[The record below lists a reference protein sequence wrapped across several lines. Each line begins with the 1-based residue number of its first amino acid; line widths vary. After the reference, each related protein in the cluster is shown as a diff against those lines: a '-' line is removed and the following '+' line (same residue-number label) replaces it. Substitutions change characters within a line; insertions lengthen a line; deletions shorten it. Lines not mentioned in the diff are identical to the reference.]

1 MSVSGC
7 DTGKG
12 TRTADRHTFGFKR
25 TSLYKQVQMEQNR
38 TKQIRIPALVDM
50 HVHFREPGY
59 PQKETIRSGSNA
71 AMCAGYSDVFTMPN
85 LNPAPDCIEN
95 LQIQQGII
103 ARDSLIGVH
112 PYATITLGRKGEGE
126 LVNIEQLAPLVAGF
140 SDDGCG
146 VQSEDLMREAMERCA
161 RVGSMI
167 VEHCEVNSLLH
178 NGYIHAGAYAR
189 AHGHRG
195 ICSESEWR
203 EVERNIRLSEE
214 TGCRLHICHISTK
227 ESVQLV
233 REAKARG
240 ARVTCETAPHYLLL
254 NERCMGEDGCWKM
267 NPPLRGVDDQMALLA
282 GIQDGTIDV
291 IATDHAPHT
300 AEEKSRGLEKSAF
313 GIVGIEC
320 AFPLMYTYLVRT
332 GFITLERLVELM
344 STRAR
349 EITGLPQGTSWATF
363 EVETPY
369 EIDPDKFLSKGHST
383 PFAGWQVY
391 GRCIETVYNGVTVF
405 QLTSK
410 N

>member
-1 MSVSGC
+1 MSLSG
-7 DTGKG
+7 
-12 TRTADRHTFGFKR
+12 F
-25 TSLYKQVQMEQNR
+25 
-38 TKQIRIPALVDM
+38 IRIPALVDV
-50 HVHFREPGY
+50 HVHFREPGF
-59 PQKETIRSGSNA
+59 PQKETILSGSSA
-71 AMCAGYSDVFTMPN
+71 AMCSGYSDVFTMPN
-85 LNPAPDCIEN
+85 LNPAPDSIDN
-95 LQIQQGII
+95 LNIQKGII
-103 ARDSLIGVH
+103 ARNSLIGVH
-112 PYATITLGRKGEGE
+112 PYATITLDRKGEGE
-126 LVNIEQLAPLVAGF
+126 LVNIKELAPLVPGF

-146 VQSEDLMREAMERCA
+146 VQSEDLMRRAMEQCA
-161 RVGSMI
+161 EAGSII

-178 NGYIHAGAYAR
+178 NGYMHAGAYAR
-189 AHGHRG
+189 THGHRG

-227 ESVQLV
+227 ESVQLI

-240 ARVTCETAPHYLLL
+240 VKVTCETAPHYLLL

-300 AEEKSRGLEKSAF
+300 DEEKSRGLEYSAF

-332 GFITLERLVELM
+332 GFITLDRLVELM

-349 EITGLPQGTSWATF
+349 EIMGLPIGTSWATF

-369 EIDPDKFLSKGHST
+369 EIDPRKFISKGHST

-391 GRCIETVYNGVTVF
+391 GRCTETIYNGKVVF
-405 QLTSK
+405 KETTDK
-410 N
+410 

>member
-1 MSVSGC
+1 MSLSG
-7 DTGKG
+7 
-12 TRTADRHTFGFKR
+12 F
-25 TSLYKQVQMEQNR
+25 
-38 TKQIRIPALVDM
+38 IRIPALVDM
-50 HVHFREPGY
+50 HVHFREPGFS
-59 PQKETIRSGSNA
+59 QKETILSGSSA
-71 AMCAGYSDVFTMPN
+71 AMCSGYSDVFTMPN
-85 LNPAPDCIEN
+85 LNPAPDSIDN
-95 LQIQQGII
+95 LNIQKGII
-103 ARDSLIGVH
+103 ARNSLIGVH
-112 PYATITLGRKGEGE
+112 PYATITLDRKGEGE
-126 LVNIEQLAPLVAGF
+126 LVNIKELAPLVPGF

-146 VQSEDLMREAMERCA
+146 VQSEDLMRRAMEQCA
-161 RVGSMI
+161 EAGSII

-178 NGYIHAGAYAR
+178 NGYIHAGVYAR
-189 AHGHRG
+189 THGHRG

-214 TGCRLHICHISTK
+214 TGCHLHICHISTK
-227 ESVQLV
+227 ESVQLI

-240 ARVTCETAPHYLLL
+240 VKVTCETAPHYLLL

-282 GIQDGTIDV
+282 GTQDGTIDV

-300 AEEKSRGLEKSAF
+300 DEEKSRGLEHSAF

-332 GFITLERLVELM
+332 GFITLDRLVELM

-349 EITGLPQGTSWATF
+349 EIMGLPIGTSWATF

-369 EIDPDKFLSKGHST
+369 EIDPRKFISKGHST

-391 GRCIETVYNGVTVF
+391 GRCTETIYNGKVVF
-405 QLTSK
+405 KETTDK
-410 N
+410 

>member
-1 MSVSGC
+1 MSLSG
-7 DTGKG
+7 
-12 TRTADRHTFGFKR
+12 F
-25 TSLYKQVQMEQNR
+25 
-38 TKQIRIPALVDM
+38 IRIPALVDM
-50 HVHFREPGY
+50 HVHFREPGFS
-59 PQKETIRSGSNA
+59 QKETILSGSSA
-71 AMCAGYSDVFTMPN
+71 AMCSGYSDVFTMPN
-85 LNPAPDCIEN
+85 LNPAPDNIDN
-95 LQIQQGII
+95 LNIQKGII
-103 ARDSLIGVH
+103 ARNSLIGVH
-112 PYATITLGRKGEGE
+112 PYATITLDRKGEGE
-126 LVNIEQLAPLVAGF
+126 LVNIKELAPLVPGF

-146 VQSEDLMREAMERCA
+146 VQSEDLMRRAMEQCA
-161 RVGSMI
+161 EAGSII

-189 AHGHRG
+189 THGHRG

-240 ARVTCETAPHYLLL
+240 VKVTCETAPHYLLL

-300 AEEKSRGLEKSAF
+300 DEEKSRGLEHSAF

-332 GFITLERLVELM
+332 GFITLDRLVELM

-349 EITGLPQGTSWATF
+349 EIMGLPIGTSWATF

-369 EIDPDKFLSKGHST
+369 EIDPRKFISKGHST

-391 GRCIETVYNGVTVF
+391 GRCTETIYNGKVVF
-405 QLTSK
+405 KETTDK
-410 N
+410 

>member
-1 MSVSGC
+1 MSLSG
-7 DTGKG
+7 
-12 TRTADRHTFGFKR
+12 F
-25 TSLYKQVQMEQNR
+25 
-38 TKQIRIPALVDM
+38 IRIPALVDM
-50 HVHFREPGY
+50 HVHFREPGFS
-59 PQKETIRSGSNA
+59 QKETILSGSSA
-71 AMCAGYSDVFTMPN
+71 AMCSGYSDVFTMPN
-85 LNPAPDCIEN
+85 LNPAPDSIDN
-95 LQIQQGII
+95 LNIQKGII
-103 ARDSLIGVH
+103 ARNSLIGVH
-112 PYATITLGRKGEGE
+112 PYATITLDRKGEGE
-126 LVNIEQLAPLVAGF
+126 LVNIKELAPLVPGF

-146 VQSEDLMREAMERCA
+146 VQSEDLMRRAMEQCA
-161 RVGSMI
+161 EAGSII

-178 NGYIHAGAYAR
+178 NGYTHAGAYAR
-189 AHGHRG
+189 RHGHRG

-227 ESVQLV
+227 ESVQLI

-240 ARVTCETAPHYLLL
+240 VKVTCETAPHYLLL

-300 AEEKSRGLEKSAF
+300 DEEKSRGLEHSAF

-332 GFITLERLVELM
+332 GFITLDRLVELM

-349 EITGLPQGTSWATF
+349 EIMGLPIGTSWATF

-369 EIDPDKFLSKGHST
+369 EIDPRRFISKGHST

-391 GRCIETVYNGVTVF
+391 GRCTETIYNGKVVF
-405 QLTSK
+405 KETTDK
-410 N
+410 

>member
-1 MSVSGC
+1 MSLSG
-7 DTGKG
+7 
-12 TRTADRHTFGFKR
+12 F
-25 TSLYKQVQMEQNR
+25 
-38 TKQIRIPALVDM
+38 IRIPALVDM

-59 PQKETIRSGSNA
+59 SQKETILSGSSA
-71 AMCAGYSDVFTMPN
+71 AMCSGYSDVFTMPN
-85 LNPAPDCIEN
+85 LNPAPDSIDN
-95 LQIQQGII
+95 LNIQKGII
-103 ARDSLIGVH
+103 ARNSLIGVH
-112 PYATITLGRKGEGE
+112 PYATITLDRKGEGE
-126 LVNIEQLAPLVAGF
+126 LVNIKELAPLVPGF

-146 VQSEDLMREAMERCA
+146 VQSEDLMRRAMEQCA
-161 RVGSMI
+161 EAGSII

-178 NGYIHAGAYAR
+178 NGYIHAGVYAR
-189 AHGHRG
+189 THGHRG

-227 ESVQLV
+227 ESVQLI

-240 ARVTCETAPHYLLL
+240 VKVTCETAPHYLLL

-300 AEEKSRGLEKSAF
+300 DEEKSRGLEHSAF

-332 GFITLERLVELM
+332 GFITLDRLVELM

-349 EITGLPQGTSWATF
+349 EIMGLPIGTSWATF

-369 EIDPDKFLSKGHST
+369 EIDPRKFISKGHST

-391 GRCIETVYNGVTVF
+391 GRCTETIYNGKVVF
-405 QLTSK
+405 KETTDK
-410 N
+410 

>member
-1 MSVSGC
+1 MSLL
-7 DTGKG
+7 G
-12 TRTADRHTFGFKR
+12 T
-25 TSLYKQVQMEQNR
+25 
-38 TKQIRIPALVDM
+38 IRIPALVDM

-85 LNPAPDCIEN
+85 LNPAPDCVEN

-112 PYATITLGRKGEGE
+112 PYASITLGRKGEGE

-146 VQSEDLMREAMERCA
+146 VQSEDLMREAMGRCA

-178 NGYIHAGAYAR
+178 NGYVHAGAYAR

-227 ESVQLV
+227 ESVQLI

-240 ARVTCETAPHYLLL
+240 AKVTCETAPHYLLL
-254 NERCMGEDGCWKM
+254 DERCMGEDGCWKM
-267 NPPLRGVDDQMALLA
+267 NPPLRGVDDRMTLLA

-300 AEEKSRGLEKSAF
+300 AEEKSRGLENSAF

-332 GFITLERLVELM
+332 DFITLERLVELM

-383 PFAGWQVY
+383 PFAGWTVY
-391 GRCIETVYNGVTVF
+391 GRCVETVYNGVVVF
-405 QLTSK
+405 QTSNK
-410 N
+410 

>member
-1 MSVSGC
+1 MSLSG
-7 DTGKG
+7 
-12 TRTADRHTFGFKR
+12 F
-25 TSLYKQVQMEQNR
+25 
-38 TKQIRIPALVDM
+38 IRIPALVDM
-50 HVHFREPGY
+50 HVHFREPGFS
-59 PQKETIRSGSNA
+59 QKETILSGSSA
-71 AMCAGYSDVFTMPN
+71 AMCSGYSDVFTMPN
-85 LNPAPDCIEN
+85 LNPAPDSIDN
-95 LQIQQGII
+95 LNIQKGII
-103 ARDSLIGVH
+103 ARNSLIGVH
-112 PYATITLGRKGEGE
+112 PYATITLDRKGEGE
-126 LVNIEQLAPLVAGF
+126 LVNIKELAPLVPGF

-146 VQSEDLMREAMERCA
+146 VQSEDLMRRAMEQCA
-161 RVGSMI
+161 EAGSII

-178 NGYIHAGAYAR
+178 NGYIHAGVYAR
-189 AHGHRG
+189 THGHRG

-227 ESVQLV
+227 ESVQLI

-240 ARVTCETAPHYLLL
+240 VKVTCETAPHYLLL

-300 AEEKSRGLEKSAF
+300 DEEKSRGLEHSAF

-332 GFITLERLVELM
+332 GFITLDRLVELM

-349 EITGLPQGTSWATF
+349 EIMGLPIGTSWATF

-369 EIDPDKFLSKGHST
+369 EIDPRKFISKGHST

-391 GRCIETVYNGVTVF
+391 GRCTETIYNGKVVF
-405 QLTSK
+405 KETTDK
-410 N
+410 

>member
-1 MSVSGC
+1 MSLSG
-7 DTGKG
+7 
-12 TRTADRHTFGFKR
+12 F
-25 TSLYKQVQMEQNR
+25 
-38 TKQIRIPALVDM
+38 IRIPALVDM
-50 HVHFREPGY
+50 HVHFREPGFS
-59 PQKETIRSGSNA
+59 QKETILSGSSA
-71 AMCAGYSDVFTMPN
+71 AMCSGYSDVFTMPN
-85 LNPAPDCIEN
+85 LNPAPDSIDN
-95 LQIQQGII
+95 LNIQKGII
-103 ARDSLIGVH
+103 ARNSLIGVH
-112 PYATITLGRKGEGE
+112 PYATITLDRKGEGE
-126 LVNIEQLAPLVAGF
+126 LVNIKELAPLVPGF

-146 VQSEDLMREAMERCA
+146 VQSEDLMRRAMEQCA
-161 RVGSMI
+161 EAGSII

-178 NGYIHAGAYAR
+178 NGYIHAGVYAR
-189 AHGHRG
+189 THGHRG

-227 ESVQLV
+227 ESVQLI

-240 ARVTCETAPHYLLL
+240 VKVTCETAPHYLLL
-254 NERCMGEDGCWKM
+254 NEWCMGEDGCWKM

-282 GIQDGTIDV
+282 GTQDGTIDV

-300 AEEKSRGLEKSAF
+300 DEEKSRGLEHSAF

-332 GFITLERLVELM
+332 GFITLDRLVELM

-349 EITGLPQGTSWATF
+349 EIMGLPIGTSWATF

-369 EIDPDKFLSKGHST
+369 EIDPRKFISKGHST

-391 GRCIETVYNGVTVF
+391 GRCTETIYNGKVVF
-405 QLTSK
+405 KETTDK
-410 N
+410 

>member
-1 MSVSGC
+1 MSLSG
-7 DTGKG
+7 
-12 TRTADRHTFGFKR
+12 F
-25 TSLYKQVQMEQNR
+25 
-38 TKQIRIPALVDM
+38 IRIPALVDM
-50 HVHFREPGY
+50 HVHFREPGFS
-59 PQKETIRSGSNA
+59 QKETILSGSSA
-71 AMCAGYSDVFTMPN
+71 AMCSGYSDVFTMPN
-85 LNPAPDCIEN
+85 LNPAPDSIDN
-95 LQIQQGII
+95 LNIQKGII
-103 ARDSLIGVH
+103 ARNSLIGVH
-112 PYATITLGRKGEGE
+112 PYATITLDRKGEGE
-126 LVNIEQLAPLVAGF
+126 LVNIKELAPLVPGF

-146 VQSEDLMREAMERCA
+146 VQSEDLMRRAMEQCA
-161 RVGSMI
+161 EAGSII

-178 NGYIHAGAYAR
+178 NGYIHAGVYAR
-189 AHGHRG
+189 THGHRG

-227 ESVQLV
+227 ESVQLI

-240 ARVTCETAPHYLLL
+240 VKVTCETAPHYLLL

-300 AEEKSRGLEKSAF
+300 DEEKSRGLEHSVF

-332 GFITLERLVELM
+332 GFITLDRLVELM

-349 EITGLPQGTSWATF
+349 EIMGLPIGTSWATF

-369 EIDPDKFLSKGHST
+369 EIDPRKFISKGHST

-391 GRCIETVYNGVTVF
+391 GRCTETIYNGKVVF
-405 QLTSK
+405 KETTDK
-410 N
+410 

>member
-1 MSVSGC
+1 
-7 DTGKG
+7 
-12 TRTADRHTFGFKR
+12 
-25 TSLYKQVQMEQNR
+25 MEQNR

-85 LNPAPDCIEN
+85 TNPAPDSVEN
-95 LQIQQGII
+95 LRIQQGII

-146 VQSEDLMREAMERCA
+146 VQSEPLMREAMERCA

-178 NGYIHAGAYAR
+178 NGYIHAGVYAR

-300 AEEKSRGLEKSAF
+300 AEEKNRGLEHSAF

-349 EITGLPQGTSWATF
+349 EITGLPQGASWATF

-391 GRCIETVYNGVTVF
+391 GRCIETVYNGVIVF
-405 QLTSK
+405 QTSNK
-410 N
+410 

>member
-1 MSVSGC
+1 MSLSG
-7 DTGKG
+7 
-12 TRTADRHTFGFKR
+12 F
-25 TSLYKQVQMEQNR
+25 
-38 TKQIRIPALVDM
+38 IRIPALVDM
-50 HVHFREPGY
+50 HVHFREPGFS
-59 PQKETIRSGSNA
+59 QKETILSGSSA
-71 AMCAGYSDVFTMPN
+71 AMCSGYSDVFTMPN
-85 LNPAPDCIEN
+85 LNPAPDSIDN
-95 LQIQQGII
+95 LNIQKGII
-103 ARDSLIGVH
+103 ARNSLIGVH
-112 PYATITLGRKGEGE
+112 PYATITLDRKGEGE
-126 LVNIEQLAPLVAGF
+126 LVNIKELAPLVPGF

-146 VQSEDLMREAMERCA
+146 VQSEDLMRRAMEQCA
-161 RVGSMI
+161 EAGSII

-178 NGYIHAGAYAR
+178 NGYMHAGAYAR
-189 AHGHRG
+189 THGHRG

-227 ESVQLV
+227 ESVQLI

-240 ARVTCETAPHYLLL
+240 VKVTCETAPHYLLL

-300 AEEKSRGLEKSAF
+300 DEEKSRGLEHSAF

-320 AFPLMYTYLVRT
+320 AFPLTYTYLVRT
-332 GFITLERLVELM
+332 GFITLDRLVELM

-349 EITGLPQGTSWATF
+349 EIMGLPIGTSWATF

-369 EIDPDKFLSKGHST
+369 EIDPHKFISKGHST

-391 GRCIETVYNGVTVF
+391 GRCTETIYNGKVVF
-405 QLTSK
+405 KETTDK
-410 N
+410 

>member
-1 MSVSGC
+1 MSLSG
-7 DTGKG
+7 
-12 TRTADRHTFGFKR
+12 F
-25 TSLYKQVQMEQNR
+25 
-38 TKQIRIPALVDM
+38 IRIPALVDM
-50 HVHFREPGY
+50 HVHFREPGFS
-59 PQKETIRSGSNA
+59 QKETILSGSSA
-71 AMCAGYSDVFTMPN
+71 AMCSGYSDVFTMPN
-85 LNPAPDCIEN
+85 LNPAPDSIDN
-95 LQIQQGII
+95 LNIQKGII
-103 ARDSLIGVH
+103 ARNSLIGVH
-112 PYATITLGRKGEGE
+112 PYATITLDRKGEGE
-126 LVNIEQLAPLVAGF
+126 LVNIKELAPLVPGF

-146 VQSEDLMREAMERCA
+146 VQSEDLMRRAMEQCA
-161 RVGSMI
+161 EAGSII

-189 AHGHRG
+189 THGHRG

-240 ARVTCETAPHYLLL
+240 VKVTCETAPHYLLL

-300 AEEKSRGLEKSAF
+300 DEEKSRGLEHSAF

-332 GFITLERLVELM
+332 GFITLDRLVELM

-349 EITGLPQGTSWATF
+349 EIMGLPIGTSWATF

-369 EIDPDKFLSKGHST
+369 EIDPRKFISKGHST

-391 GRCIETVYNGVTVF
+391 GRCTETIYNGKVVF
-405 QLTSK
+405 KETTDK
-410 N
+410 

>member
-1 MSVSGC
+1 MSLSG
-7 DTGKG
+7 
-12 TRTADRHTFGFKR
+12 F
-25 TSLYKQVQMEQNR
+25 
-38 TKQIRIPALVDM
+38 IRIPALVDM
-50 HVHFREPGY
+50 HVHFREPGFS
-59 PQKETIRSGSNA
+59 QKETILSGSSA
-71 AMCAGYSDVFTMPN
+71 AMCSGYSDVFTMPN
-85 LNPAPDCIEN
+85 LNPAPDSIDN
-95 LQIQQGII
+95 LNIQKGII
-103 ARDSLIGVH
+103 ARNSLIGVH
-112 PYATITLGRKGEGE
+112 PYATITLDRKGEGE
-126 LVNIEQLAPLVAGF
+126 LVNIKELAPLVPGF

-146 VQSEDLMREAMERCA
+146 VQSEDLMRRAMEQCA
-161 RVGSMI
+161 EAGSII

-189 AHGHRG
+189 THEHRG

-227 ESVQLV
+227 ESVQLI

-240 ARVTCETAPHYLLL
+240 VKVTCETAPHYLLL

-300 AEEKSRGLEKSAF
+300 DEEKSRGLEHSAF

-332 GFITLERLVELM
+332 GFITLDRLVELM

-349 EITGLPQGTSWATF
+349 EIMGLPIGTSWATF

-369 EIDPDKFLSKGHST
+369 EIDPRRFISKGHST

-391 GRCIETVYNGVTVF
+391 GRCTETIYNGKVVF
-405 QLTSK
+405 KETTDK
-410 N
+410 

>member
-1 MSVSGC
+1 MSLSG
-7 DTGKG
+7 
-12 TRTADRHTFGFKR
+12 F
-25 TSLYKQVQMEQNR
+25 
-38 TKQIRIPALVDM
+38 IRIPALVDM
-50 HVHFREPGY
+50 HVHFREPGFS
-59 PQKETIRSGSNA
+59 QKETILSGSSA
-71 AMCAGYSDVFTMPN
+71 AMCSGYSDVFTMPN
-85 LNPAPDCIEN
+85 LNPAPDSIDN
-95 LQIQQGII
+95 LNIQKGII
-103 ARDSLIGVH
+103 ARNSLIGVH
-112 PYATITLGRKGEGE
+112 PYATITLDRKGEGE
-126 LVNIEQLAPLVAGF
+126 LVNIKELAPLVPGF

-146 VQSEDLMREAMERCA
+146 VQSEDLMRRAMEQCA
-161 RVGSMI
+161 EAGSII

-189 AHGHRG
+189 THGHRG

-227 ESVQLV
+227 ESVQLI

-240 ARVTCETAPHYLLL
+240 VKVTCETAPHYLLL

-300 AEEKSRGLEKSAF
+300 DEEKSRGLEHSAF

-332 GFITLERLVELM
+332 GFITLDRLVELM
-344 STRAR
+344 STRAH
-349 EITGLPQGTSWATF
+349 EIMGLPIGTSWATF

-369 EIDPDKFLSKGHST
+369 EIDPRRFISKGHST

-391 GRCIETVYNGVTVF
+391 GRCTETIYNGKVVF
-405 QLTSK
+405 KETTDK
-410 N
+410 

>member
-1 MSVSGC
+1 MSLSG
-7 DTGKG
+7 
-12 TRTADRHTFGFKR
+12 
-25 TSLYKQVQMEQNR
+25 L
-38 TKQIRIPALVDM
+38 IRIPALVDM
-50 HVHFREPGY
+50 HVHFREPGFS
-59 PQKETIRSGSNA
+59 QKETILSGSSA
-71 AMCAGYSDVFTMPN
+71 AMCSGYSDVFTMPN
-85 LNPAPDCIEN
+85 LNPAPDSIDN
-95 LQIQQGII
+95 LNIQKGII
-103 ARDSLIGVH
+103 ARNSLIGVH
-112 PYATITLGRKGEGE
+112 PYATITLDRKGEGE
-126 LVNIEQLAPLVAGF
+126 LVNIKELAPLVPGF

-146 VQSEDLMREAMERCA
+146 VQSEDLMRRAMEQCA
-161 RVGSMI
+161 EAGSII

-189 AHGHRG
+189 THGHRG

-227 ESVQLV
+227 ESVQLI

-240 ARVTCETAPHYLLL
+240 VKVTCETAPHYLLL

-300 AEEKSRGLEKSAF
+300 DEEKSRGLEHSAF

-332 GFITLERLVELM
+332 GFITLDRLVELM

-349 EITGLPQGTSWATF
+349 EIMGLPIGTSWATF

-369 EIDPDKFLSKGHST
+369 EIDPRKFISKGHST

-391 GRCIETVYNGVTVF
+391 GRCTETIYNGKVVF
-405 QLTSK
+405 KETTDK
-410 N
+410 

>member
-1 MSVSGC
+1 MSLSG
-7 DTGKG
+7 
-12 TRTADRHTFGFKR
+12 F
-25 TSLYKQVQMEQNR
+25 
-38 TKQIRIPALVDM
+38 IRIPALVDM
-50 HVHFREPGY
+50 HVHFREPGFS
-59 PQKETIRSGSNA
+59 QKETILSGSSA
-71 AMCAGYSDVFTMPN
+71 AMCSGYSDVFTMPN
-85 LNPAPDCIEN
+85 LNPAPDSVDN
-95 LQIQQGII
+95 LNIQKGII
-103 ARDSLIGVH
+103 ARNSLIGVH
-112 PYATITLGRKGEGE
+112 PYATITLDRKGEGE
-126 LVNIEQLAPLVAGF
+126 LVNIKELAPLVPGF

-146 VQSEDLMREAMERCA
+146 VQSEDLMRRAMEQCA
-161 RVGSMI
+161 EAGSII

-189 AHGHRG
+189 THGHRG
-195 ICSESEWR
+195 ICSESEWC

-227 ESVQLV
+227 ESVQLI

-240 ARVTCETAPHYLLL
+240 VKVTCETAPHYLLL

-300 AEEKSRGLEKSAF
+300 DEEKSRGLEHSAF

-332 GFITLERLVELM
+332 GFITLDRLVELM

-349 EITGLPQGTSWATF
+349 EIMGLPIGTSWATF

-369 EIDPDKFLSKGHST
+369 EIDPRRFISKGHST

-391 GRCIETVYNGVTVF
+391 GRCTETIYNGKVVF
-405 QLTSK
+405 KETTDK
-410 N
+410 

>member
-1 MSVSGC
+1 MSLSG
-7 DTGKG
+7 
-12 TRTADRHTFGFKR
+12 F
-25 TSLYKQVQMEQNR
+25 
-38 TKQIRIPALVDM
+38 IRIPALVDM
-50 HVHFREPGY
+50 HVHFREPGFS
-59 PQKETIRSGSNA
+59 QKETILSGSSA
-71 AMCAGYSDVFTMPN
+71 AMCSGYSDVFTMPN
-85 LNPAPDCIEN
+85 LNPAPDSIDN
-95 LQIQQGII
+95 LNIQKGII
-103 ARDSLIGVH
+103 ARNSLIGVH
-112 PYATITLGRKGEGE
+112 PYATITLDRKGEGE
-126 LVNIEQLAPLVAGF
+126 LVNIKELAPLVPGF

-146 VQSEDLMREAMERCA
+146 VQSEDLMRRAMEQCA
-161 RVGSMI
+161 EAGSII

-189 AHGHRG
+189 THEHRG

-227 ESVQLV
+227 ESVQLI

-240 ARVTCETAPHYLLL
+240 VKVTCETAPHYLLL

-300 AEEKSRGLEKSAF
+300 DEEKSRGLEHSVF

-332 GFITLERLVELM
+332 GFITLDRLVELM

-349 EITGLPQGTSWATF
+349 EIMGLPIGTSWATF

-369 EIDPDKFLSKGHST
+369 EIDPRRFISKGHST

-391 GRCIETVYNGVTVF
+391 GRCTETIYNGKVVF
-405 QLTSK
+405 KETTDK
-410 N
+410 

>member
-1 MSVSGC
+1 MSLSG
-7 DTGKG
+7 
-12 TRTADRHTFGFKR
+12 F
-25 TSLYKQVQMEQNR
+25 
-38 TKQIRIPALVDM
+38 IRIPALVDM
-50 HVHFREPGY
+50 HVHFREPGFS
-59 PQKETIRSGSNA
+59 QKETILSGSSA
-71 AMCAGYSDVFTMPN
+71 AMCSGYSDVFTMPN
-85 LNPAPDCIEN
+85 LNPAPDSIDN
-95 LQIQQGII
+95 LNIQKGII
-103 ARDSLIGVH
+103 ARNSLIGVH
-112 PYATITLGRKGEGE
+112 PYATITLDRKGEGE
-126 LVNIEQLAPLVAGF
+126 LVNIKELAPLVPGF

-146 VQSEDLMREAMERCA
+146 VQSEDLMRRAMEQCA
-161 RVGSMI
+161 EAGSII

-178 NGYIHAGAYAR
+178 NGYIHAGVYAR
-189 AHGHRG
+189 THGHRG

-227 ESVQLV
+227 ESVQLI

-240 ARVTCETAPHYLLL
+240 VKVTCETAPHYLLL

-300 AEEKSRGLEKSAF
+300 DEEKSRGLEHSAF

-320 AFPLMYTYLVRT
+320 AFPLTYTYLVRT
-332 GFITLERLVELM
+332 GFITLDRLVELM

-349 EITGLPQGTSWATF
+349 EIMGLPIGTSWATF

-369 EIDPDKFLSKGHST
+369 EIDPRKFISKGHST

-391 GRCIETVYNGVTVF
+391 GRCTETIYNGKVVF
-405 QLTSK
+405 KETTDK
-410 N
+410 

>member
-1 MSVSGC
+1 MSLSS
-7 DTGKG
+7 
-12 TRTADRHTFGFKR
+12 F
-25 TSLYKQVQMEQNR
+25 
-38 TKQIRIPALVDM
+38 IRIPALVDM
-50 HVHFREPGY
+50 HVHFREPGFS
-59 PQKETIRSGSNA
+59 QKETILSGSSA
-71 AMCAGYSDVFTMPN
+71 AMCSGYSDVFTMPN
-85 LNPAPDCIEN
+85 LNPAPDSIDN
-95 LQIQQGII
+95 LNIQKGII
-103 ARDSLIGVH
+103 ARNSLIGVH
-112 PYATITLGRKGEGE
+112 PYATITLDRKGEGE
-126 LVNIEQLAPLVAGF
+126 LVNIKELAPLVPGF

-146 VQSEDLMREAMERCA
+146 VQSEDLMRRAMEQCA
-161 RVGSMI
+161 EAGSII

-178 NGYIHAGAYAR
+178 NGYMHAGAYAR
-189 AHGHRG
+189 THGHRG

-227 ESVQLV
+227 ESVQLI

-240 ARVTCETAPHYLLL
+240 VKVTCETAPHYLLL

-300 AEEKSRGLEKSAF
+300 DEEKSRGLEHSAF

-332 GFITLERLVELM
+332 GFITLDRLVELM

-349 EITGLPQGTSWATF
+349 EIMGLPIGTSWATF

-369 EIDPDKFLSKGHST
+369 EIDPRKFISKGHST

-391 GRCIETVYNGVTVF
+391 GRCTETIYNGKVVF
-405 QLTSK
+405 KETTDK
-410 N
+410 

>member
-1 MSVSGC
+1 MSLSG
-7 DTGKG
+7 
-12 TRTADRHTFGFKR
+12 F
-25 TSLYKQVQMEQNR
+25 
-38 TKQIRIPALVDM
+38 IRIPALVDM
-50 HVHFREPGY
+50 HVHFREPGF
-59 PQKETIRSGSNA
+59 PQKETILSGSSA
-71 AMCAGYSDVFTMPN
+71 AMCSGYSDVFTMPN
-85 LNPAPDCIEN
+85 LNPAPDSIDN
-95 LQIQQGII
+95 LNIQKGII
-103 ARDSLIGVH
+103 ARNSLIGVH
-112 PYATITLGRKGEGE
+112 PYATITLDRKGEGE
-126 LVNIEQLAPLVAGF
+126 LVNIKELAPLVPGF

-146 VQSEDLMREAMERCA
+146 VQSEDLMRRAMEQCA
-161 RVGSMI
+161 EAGSII

-189 AHGHRG
+189 THGHRG

-227 ESVQLV
+227 ESVQLI

-240 ARVTCETAPHYLLL
+240 VKVTCETAPHYLLL

-300 AEEKSRGLEKSAF
+300 DEEKSRGLEHSAF

-332 GFITLERLVELM
+332 GFITLDRLVELM

-349 EITGLPQGTSWATF
+349 EIMGLPIGTSWATF

-369 EIDPDKFLSKGHST
+369 EIDPRKFISKGHST

-391 GRCIETVYNGVTVF
+391 GRCTETIYNGKVVF
-405 QLTSK
+405 KETTDK
-410 N
+410 

>member
-1 MSVSGC
+1 MSLSG
-7 DTGKG
+7 
-12 TRTADRHTFGFKR
+12 F
-25 TSLYKQVQMEQNR
+25 
-38 TKQIRIPALVDM
+38 IRIPALVDM
-50 HVHFREPGY
+50 HVHFREPGFS
-59 PQKETIRSGSNA
+59 QKETILSGSSA
-71 AMCAGYSDVFTMPN
+71 AMCSGYSDVFTMPN
-85 LNPAPDCIEN
+85 LNPAPDSIDN
-95 LQIQQGII
+95 LNIQKGII
-103 ARDSLIGVH
+103 ARNSLIGVH
-112 PYATITLGRKGEGE
+112 PYATITLDRKGEGE
-126 LVNIEQLAPLVAGF
+126 LVNIKELAPLVPGF

-146 VQSEDLMREAMERCA
+146 VQSEDLMRCAMEQCA
-161 RVGSMI
+161 EAGSII
-167 VEHCEVNSLLH
+167 VEHCEVNNLLH
-178 NGYIHAGAYAR
+178 NGYIHAGVYAR
-189 AHGHRG
+189 THGHRG

-227 ESVQLV
+227 ESVQLI

-240 ARVTCETAPHYLLL
+240 VKVTCETAPHYLLL

-300 AEEKSRGLEKSAF
+300 DEEKSRGLEHSAF

-332 GFITLERLVELM
+332 GFITLDRLVELM

-349 EITGLPQGTSWATF
+349 EIMGLPIGTSWATF

-369 EIDPDKFLSKGHST
+369 EIDPRKFISKGHST

-391 GRCIETVYNGVTVF
+391 GRCTETIYNGKVVF
-405 QLTSK
+405 KETTDK
-410 N
+410 

>member
-1 MSVSGC
+1 
-7 DTGKG
+7 
-12 TRTADRHTFGFKR
+12 
-25 TSLYKQVQMEQNR
+25 MEK
-38 TKQIRIPALVDM
+38 TIRVPALVDM

-85 LNPAPDCIEN
+85 TNPAPDSVEN
-95 LQIQQGII
+95 LRIQQGII

-146 VQSEDLMREAMERCA
+146 VQSEPLMREAMERCA

-178 NGYIHAGAYAR
+178 NGYIHAGVYAR

-203 EVERNIRLSEE
+203 EVERNIRLSEV

-227 ESVQLV
+227 ESVQLI

-240 ARVTCETAPHYLLL
+240 AKVTCETAPHYLLL

-300 AEEKSRGLEKSAF
+300 AEEKNRGLEHSAF